1 MGNANSGIFAQK
13 MRDFN
18 AAEPSAPSMVSQ
30 DESTVNRQR
39 NRNLEFKRQFEQM
52 ANLNQE

>member
-1 MGNANSGIFAQK
+1 

-18 AAEPSAPSMVSQ
+18 AQAANPSEPSMVSQ
-30 DESTVNRQR
+30 DESTQQR
-39 NRNLEFKRQFEQM
+39 RTRNLEFQRTFDQM